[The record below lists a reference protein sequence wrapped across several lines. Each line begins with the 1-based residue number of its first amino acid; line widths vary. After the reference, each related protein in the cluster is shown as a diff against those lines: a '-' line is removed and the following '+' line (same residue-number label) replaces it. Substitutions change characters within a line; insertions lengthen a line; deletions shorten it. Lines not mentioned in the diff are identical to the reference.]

1 MLVDLSRR
9 ADAEFC
15 SLFWMKYLYGYID
28 YNSRTRTLA
37 PQQLI
42 NMSDEAAG
50 RRILD
55 NRLNQTGELFK
66 DLISD

>member
-28 YNSRTRTLA
+28 YNSRTRNLA
-37 PQQLI
+37 PQALI
-42 NMSDEAAG
+42 NMPDQAAG
-50 RRILD
+50 RRILK
-55 NRLNQTGELFK
+55 NRLSQTGELFQK
-66 DLISD
+66 LISD